1 MEPRGQQWKGRGVA
15 VQGNRQ
21 LPPMIFSLAG
31 FVQSPAVSAQQVREQ
46 KDELIGMIRE
56 LGGSVIEKDEWDPRV
71 THVVAHVDGKK
82 ESMSEKV
89 MAALAG
95 GRWVVTR
102 RFVDR
107 SYRQGA
113 WLPSPKP
120 FVINDA
126 VLRHRLR
133 AVQAGAQG
141 GAFWGFRAA
150 LLLSDPRKNGVYSR
164 VITAGGGVLLETSL
178 EELVASPPSPAS
190 LTHLFI
196 DPWAVGQ
203 GDPRAPL
210 LHKLRQACP
219 HLWMLFYKFLFMKVR
234 QNIQQHKSTFLRM
247 IHHHNLIQVRQ
258 YPPPGEQEYS
268 VFEPRIQEQGEK
280 DRLAWLAQQ
289 ERSKMQAQKTGNK
302 RAAGEGREMPTFKRR
317 KGVEGSQVEVLT
329 LEDSEEEREDA
340 IGDNS
345 SQSKAGNQARL
356 DSLPSI
362 NSTQTQTPAAL
373 ARLKSLPITVVGEV
387 ALSGTDSEDDVQVN
401 STESPLGLSK
411 TVAIFSRFWNSD
423 WRRGGRRQAMEG
435 CTSIGGK
442 QKECAGAQQD
452 FIYGSFKWLSYVSG
466 LEERLYWTNP
476 FPNEKNT

>member
-1 MEPRGQQWKGRGVA
+1 
-15 VQGNRQ
+15 
-21 LPPMIFSLAG
+21 MIFSLAG

-107 SYRQGA
+107 SYRQGV
-113 WLPSPKP
+113 WLPSPKA

-133 AVQAGAQG
+133 VIQAGAQG

-164 VITAGGGVLLETSL
+164 VITAGGGVLLETTL

-196 DPWAVGQ
+196 DPWAVGRA
-203 GDPRAPL
+203 DPRAPL
-210 LHKLRQACP
+210 LHKLRQSCP

-234 QNIQQHKSTFLRM
+234 HSPRKDDNCIIIITIVIILFRCGSIRLQGSKSTVCLSLGSRSRERR
-247 IHHHNLIQVRQ
+247 IDSPGKLNRRGAKYKCNRQ
-258 YPPPGEQEYS
+258 GAK
-268 VFEPRIQEQGEK
+268 G
-280 DRLAWLAQQ
+280 QQ
-289 ERSKMQAQKTGNK
+289 LK
-302 RAAGEGREMPTFKRR
+302 GEGKHQLLSDKRGQREVR
-317 KGVEGSQVEVLT
+317 
-329 LEDSEEEREDA
+329 
-340 IGDNS
+340 
-345 SQSKAGNQARL
+345 
-356 DSLPSI
+356 
-362 NSTQTQTPAAL
+362 
-373 ARLKSLPITVVGEV
+373 
-387 ALSGTDSEDDVQVN
+387 
-401 STESPLGLSK
+401 
-411 TVAIFSRFWNSD
+411 
-423 WRRGGRRQAMEG
+423 
-435 CTSIGGK
+435 
-442 QKECAGAQQD
+442 
-452 FIYGSFKWLSYVSG
+452 
-466 LEERLYWTNP
+466 
-476 FPNEKNT
+476 